1 MKPIAK
7 NRPFPVSYPTSGSI
21 YLLFILGQGATITEE
36 PSSPVHTAQRGE
48 SGSSE
53 LGSDLVVNLLMK
65 ISSSLEELKENSK
78 SNFSL
83 IESQLIKQNTILT
96 QRNEILEQQRYIEQ
110 QRFEIEKQRF
120 QLETAKAMKA
130 EQDQGQGQSQPEQM
144 SS

>member
-1 MKPIAK
+1 MKPVAK
-7 NRPFPVSYPTSGSI
+7 NHPFPVSYPTSGSI
-21 YLLFILGQGATITEE
+21 YLLFLLGQGATITEE
-36 PSSPVHTAQRGE
+36 PSSPVAQRGE
-48 SGSSE
+48 SGSE

-120 QLETAKAMKA
+120 QLETAKAMKT